1 MVKTYIHQVLFH
13 VVGEVLEDGH
23 LTYEVLRHVRCGEH
37 RALTQLC
44 IVVDSPTDREKRQR
58 EKRVSNQ
65 NKHLPVSEGQDA
77 CQTCI
82 YQYDSK
88 KTFSVAYFLLTFTSE
103 AGNTFHFC

>member
-37 RALTQLC
+37 RALTQLS
-44 IVVDSPTDREKRQR
+44 IVVDSPTDRKKRQR

-65 NKHLPVSEGQDA
+65 NKHLRVSEGQDA
-77 CQTCI
+77 CQTDVFI
-82 YQYDSK
+82 SMTA
-88 KTFSVAYFLLTFTSE
+88 KTFSVAYFW
-103 AGNTFHFC
+103 